1 MTPEARLDEG
11 LRALGLVLPA
21 DIQARLLDYL
31 ALMRK
36 WNRAYS
42 LTAVD
47 EPGRMVTLHLLDS
60 LAVLPVLETVL
71 PHIGRLAD
79 IGSGAGL
86 PGIPLASVRPQ
97 WQVALVEPNGKKAAF
112 LRQAAIELRLGNV
125 EVVERRAE
133 DWRPEAGFDAV
144 VSRALAE
151 LADFAAAAG
160 HLCSAG
166 GRLAAMKGQHPAE
179 ELVRLPVGVAAEQVL
194 ALKVPGLA
202 APRHLV
208 IMRMS

>member
-1 MTPEARLDEG
+1 LTPEARLEQG
-11 LRALGLVLPA
+11 LAALGVSLPGEA
-21 DIQARLLDYL
+21 QARLLAYL

-42 LTAVD
+42 LTAVVD
-47 EPGRMVTLHLLDS
+47 PQRMVTHHLLDS
-60 LAVLPVLETVL
+60 LALLPALEAAL
-71 PHIGRLAD
+71 PGIARLAD

-86 PGIPLASVRPQ
+86 PGIPLALARPA
-97 WQVALVEPNGKKAAF
+97 WEVALVEPNGKKAAF
-112 LRQAAIELRLGNV
+112 LRQAVIELRPGNV

-144 VSRALAE
+144 VSRALSE

-160 HLCSAG
+160 HLCGPG
-166 GRLAAMKGQHPAE
+166 GRLAAMKGQHPAA
-179 ELVRLPVGVAAEQVL
+179 ELGRLPAGVAAERVL
-194 ALKVPGLA
+194 ALEVPGLD

-208 IMRMS
+208 IMKMA